1 MAELQVNPL
10 NQNIHLLPLNAT
22 IPEKV
27 LASLG
32 VLVHELDDPIS
43 RMWNP
48 HDCPVEAL
56 PFLAWALNVP
66 LWDEAWPETK
76 KRSVLAETPE
86 LNSVKGTVY
95 AVSRY
100 VEIMDGR
107 AVDFM
112 LPPSGIYL
120 SEGDDEESR
129 QDWLSRFAEV
139 RLYDRPGAD
148 IAAWSFLSEA
158 CLDDRQT
165 DDGIYLAPYFP
176 LPKRRAELHDRGTVT
191 PLEIMETRTH
201 ASTGATHI
209 IETFF
214 ARGFDDSGFYLDQ
227 GFDAD
232 PLMPERA
239 VLLMSLENGQVRSR
253 TAVDFPVISNR
264 PVRVVQKGEAVEFF
278 SDVCAIDIHYLEPS
292 FADRMIFESWRIY
305 DPARSGGTSP
315 VGYCLDDPDYFNL
328 EAAHMLV
335 DIDARHP
342 MDARALFLNTGFVD
356 DFYIPDTGSHRA
368 RLFAAAASANPTS
381 DKTLVSTTLHR
392 PVRFSDGLPF
402 GSFEFG
408 QMINSKEQLNA

>member
-1 MAELQVNPL
+1 MAELHIDQL
-10 NQNIHLLPLNAT
+10 TQDIHLLPAHAT
-22 IPEKV
+22 VPEKV
-27 LASLG
+27 LAGLG
-32 VLVHELDDPIS
+32 LLAHELDDPIS

-48 HDCPVEAL
+48 HDCPVAAL

-100 VEIMDGR
+100 VEIMGGR

-120 SEGDDEESR
+120 SEGLDEEAR

-139 RLYDRPGAD
+139 RLFDRPGAD
-148 IAAWSFLSEA
+148 IAAWSFMSEA
-158 CLDDRQT
+158 FWNGYQT
-165 DDGIYLAPYFP
+165 DDGVYLAPYFP
-176 LPKRRAELHDRGTVT
+176 RPKRRAELHDGGTVT
-191 PLEIMETRTH
+191 HLEIMETRTH
-201 ASTGATHI
+201 GSSGATHI
-209 IETFF
+209 VETFF
-214 ARGFDDSGFYLDQ
+214 ARGFDNAGLYLNHNYID
-227 GFDAD
+227 DV
-232 PLMPERA
+232 LMPA
-239 VLLMSLENGQVRSR
+239 LPVLLMSLENGQVRTR
-253 TAVDFPVISNR
+253 AAVDFPVISNK

-278 SDVCAIDIHYLEPS
+278 SDVCALDIHYLEPS
-292 FADRMIFESWRIY
+292 YADRMIYESWRIY

-315 VGYCLDDPDYFNL
+315 VGYCLDDPDYFDL
-328 EAAHMLV
+328 DAAHMLV

-342 MDARALFLNTGFVD
+342 MEARALFLSTGFID
-356 DFYIPDTGSHRA
+356 DFYIPDTGAHRA
-368 RLFAAAASANPTS
+368 RLFAAVANANPTS

-402 GSFEFG
+402 GNFEFG
-408 QMINSKEQLNA
+408 QMINFKELSHA